1 MARHTYRFQEYTVS
15 PSRNIQTQL
24 VPFSIAFFLL
34 LIAGGAADA
43 ESRKDHKEYDFHYDV
58 RYPGQLRS
66 DVGLDKVV
74 EANAADLKSY
84 NRRTVQWWPKRGM
97 DVIPLEDIP
106 GAPLRTWTPRVPTDS
121 LTGTMVDNFP
131 KKPFKAHLIG
141 FRGVGD
147 GFPKDVKDPTS
158 YRCPAAVLRLADGG
172 IFQILCSLPSTM
184 SVGCKG

>member
-1 MARHTYRFQEYTVS
+1 MTSSFTVQTWRFQ
-15 PSRNIQTQL
+15 
-24 VPFSIAFFLL
+24 FMIAFSMLL
-34 LIAGGAADA
+34 LAIGQADA
-43 ESRKDHKEYDFHYDV
+43 ESRRDHNEYDFHYDV

-66 DVGLDKVV
+66 DVGVDTVS
-74 EANAADLKSY
+74 EDNAADLKSY

-97 DVIPLEDIP
+97 DIIPLEDIP

-131 KKPFKAHLIG
+131 KTPFKAHLIG

-158 YRCPAAVLRLADGG
+158 YRCPAAVLRMADGPKTPKPHLFHNYIYLEMKWE
-172 IFQILCSLPSTM
+172 IFLTTLS
-184 SVGCKG
+184 